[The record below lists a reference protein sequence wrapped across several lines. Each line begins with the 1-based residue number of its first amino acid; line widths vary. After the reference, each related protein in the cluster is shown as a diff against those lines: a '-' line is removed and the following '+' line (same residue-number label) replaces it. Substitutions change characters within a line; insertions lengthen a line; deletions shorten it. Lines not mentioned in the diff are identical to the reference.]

1 MAKGAGGAE
10 VDPVLA
16 AACEQHGVDPAEVL
30 DWRAYG
36 DRVVFVLPDGR
47 KLQADTRTEE

>member
-1 MAKGAGGAE
+1 MGEGVGVAE

-16 AACEQHGVDPAEVL
+16 AACEQHGVDPADVL

-36 DRVVFVLPDGR
+36 DRVVFVLRDGR
-47 KLQADTRTEE
+47 KLEADTKTEE